1 MAIDHAYFSD
11 CFFFPADAAVAA
23 AAVLSLLL
31 LLSLALTGGKRS
43 PGDVFDVLLRHSTA
57 HMQTYS
63 TQKESCCSSRLA
75 HIQKPTRDCSV
86 KCKLLLLLLLLPL
99 SPLLMASDRSSI
111 ALWL

>member
-57 HMQTYS
+57 QHT
-63 TQKESCCSSRLA
+63 
-75 HIQKPTRDCSV
+75 
-86 KCKLLLLLLLLPL
+86 CKLTVHRKRAAVP
-99 SPLLMASDRSSI
+99 AD
-111 ALWL
+111 